1 MLTTPTLHGMD
12 GCPAGSLVLSQKADN
27 SGSLSA
33 RIFPTLDQ
41 LAPHLRADHIV
52 AIDMPIG
59 MPAPDH
65 YPRACDV
72 AARQLLGSRAC
83 CVFSA
88 PCRGVL
94 SHLHHYPSASSWHK
108 HATGKAISCQAFN
121 ILPKINQLDTFLS
134 LHPGIASFHEIHPEV
149 SFAHMNSSNG
159 KPSPLLLKKTSPE
172 GAKARVALIEQAF
185 PTALH
190 NSEVMESLQQNL
202 GPRSKQGK
210 PRWALNDLYDAF
222 AALWSAH
229 RIMTHSA
236 EVLPEDHS
244 AQPKTQPQLD
254 ATGKTMQIKA

>member
-1 MLTTPTLHGMD
+1 MPPHSHIFGID
-12 GCPAGSLVLSQKADN
+12 GCPAGWLVLSQKADN

-33 RIFPTLDQ
+33 RIYPTLDE
-41 LAPHLRADHIV
+41 LAPHLREDHIA

-59 MPAPDH
+59 MPTPDH
-65 YPRACDV
+65 YPRACDI
-72 AARQLLGSRAC
+72 AARRALGSRAC

-149 SFAHMNSSNG
+149 SFAYMNGSNG
-159 KPSPLLLKKTSPE
+159 KPTPILTKKTSPE
-172 GAKARVALIEQAF
+172 GAQARADLIEQAF
-185 PTALH
+185 PTTLH

-229 RIMTHSA
+229 RIMSNT
-236 EVLPEDHS
+236 
-244 AQPKTQPQLD
+244 AQSFPSEHASKAPID

>member
-1 MLTTPTLHGMD
+1 M
-12 GCPAGSLVLSQKADN
+12 
-27 SGSLSA
+27 
-33 RIFPTLDQ
+33 
-41 LAPHLRADHIV
+41 
-52 AIDMPIG
+52 
-59 MPAPDH
+59 
-65 YPRACDV
+65 
-72 AARQLLGSRAC
+72 
-83 CVFSA
+83 
-88 PCRGVL
+88 L

-159 KPSPLLLKKTSPE
+159 KPSPILLKKTSPE
-172 GAKARVALIEQAF
+172 GAQARVALIEQAF

-190 NSEVMESLQQNL
+190 NPEVMQSLQQNL

-236 EVLPEDHS
+236 EVLPADHS
-244 AQPKTQPQLD
+244 AQPKTLQQID

>member
-1 MLTTPTLHGMD
+1 MLTTPTLHGID
-12 GCPAGSLVLSQKADN
+12 GCPAGWLVLSQKADN

-33 RIFPTLDQ
+33 RIYPTLDE

-72 AARQLLGSRAC
+72 AARRLLGSRAC

-88 PCRGVL
+88 PCRDVL

-108 HATGKAISCQAFN
+108 QATGKAISCQAFN
-121 ILPKINQLDTFLS
+121 ILPKINQLDSFLS

-149 SFAHMNSSNG
+149 SFAHMNSSCA
-159 KPSPLLLKKTSPE
+159 KPSPILLKKTSPE
-172 GAKARVALIEQAF
+172 GAQARVALIEQAF
-185 PTALH
+185 PAAFH
-190 NSEVMESLQQNL
+190 KPEVMESLQQNL
-202 GPRSKQGK
+202 GPRSKHGK
-210 PRWALNDLYDAF
+210 PRWALNDLHDAL

-229 RIMTHSA
+229 RIMTHNA
-236 EVLPEDHS
+236 ENLAKDQS
-244 AQPKTQPQLD
+244 TQPQLD
-254 ATGKTMQIKA
+254 ATGKIMQIKA

>member
-1 MLTTPTLHGMD
+1 MPSTPTLHGID
-12 GCPAGSLVLSQKADN
+12 GCPAGWLVLSQKADN

-33 RIFPTLDQ
+33 RIYPTLDQ

-59 MPAPDH
+59 MPTPDH
-65 YPRACDV
+65 YPRACDI
-72 AARQLLGSRAC
+72 AARRLLRSRAC

-94 SHLHHYPSASSWHK
+94 SYLHHYPSASSWHK

-149 SFAHMNSSNG
+149 SFAYMNGANG
-159 KPSPLLLKKTSPE
+159 KPTPILTKKTSPE
-172 GAKARVALIEQAF
+172 GAQARLALIEQMF
-185 PTALH
+185 PKLPELTTLH
-190 NSEVMESLQQNL
+190 QQL
-202 GPRSKQGK
+202 GPRSKHGK
-210 PRWALNDLYDAF
+210 TRWALNDLHDAF

-229 RIMTHSA
+229 RIMSNT
-236 EVLPEDHS
+236 
-244 AQPKTQPQLD
+244 AQSFPSEHASKAPID

>member
-1 MLTTPTLHGMD
+1 MPSTPTLHGID
-12 GCPAGSLVLSQKADN
+12 GCPAGWLVLSQKADN

-108 HATGKAISCQAFN
+108 HATGKAISCQVFN

-149 SFAHMNSSNG
+149 SFAYMNGSNG
-159 KPSPLLLKKTSPE
+159 KPTPILTKKTSPE
-172 GAKARVALIEQAF
+172 GAQARADLIEQAF
-185 PTALH
+185 PTTLH

-236 EVLPEDHS
+236 EVLPADHS
-244 AQPKTQPQLD
+244 AQPKTLQQID